1 MVVIV
6 LDLHAIGGNCF
17 ACVLPVTMEEEAL
30 RAFAATLASRQASEL
45 DVYVSDADRPS
56 ERGAPLHLD
65 AGMVVRAGICLLY
78 NGRRFFVNKRQYPTQ
93 PPLEVAAN
101 TVGLAMTDPLLKM
114 ATSGL
119 DNVLLHGNICKGVAC
134 IVAVA
139 RAPEEEGTEHARQ
152 DNVCFFD
159 LRPLLHG
166 NICKGVACIVAVA
179 RAPEEEGTEHA
190 RQDNVCFF
198 DLRPLGVKP
207 TCHYQVGS
215 VRHLPTVLALLD
227 VRPPPG
233 FVLEWDCAW
242 AEGFIDTPSGATVT
256 FRAVPERPALD
267 VRPPPGFVLE
277 WDCAWAEGF
286 IDTPSGATVT
296 FRAVP
301 ERPAGP
307 THDTSL
313 DGDHEDSEDAA
324 DPDGWSDDADDGDDA
339 DRPPAPGGAPA
350 SPHRPR
356 SRSPRRFGAAGCT
369 LRTVLTSW
377 KPPFKACPSL
387 GFAGMWVC
395 WNFFEVVHAV
405 DTHNL
410 TSADDGPL
418 DWVSDMRTGAACL
431 PDPCLQW
438 SHFPPWLF
446 YMYGPRGLGVREAAP
461 NPAGRGAFALFA
473 VLAWRQLCKATCRP
487 CKGNDV
493 PDTGRPY
500 SRTPASDA
508 NRPGWDFEN
517 ETRPVQRPPPRVL
530 AAPPDFV
537 QQPAARV
544 IRTWHFVVLGPD
556 LSKEHIEIQLHL
568 PCDTAHALERV
579 PCGGEASFLQPLGAR
594 CAAALR

>member
-1 MVVIV
+1 MSVMLTGPASGV
-6 LDLHAIGGNCF
+6 LHCTWMPAWLFGFFLQEALPLHALPLPFCARIELPG
-17 ACVLPVTMEEEAL
+17 VLQTSFPV
-30 RAFAATLASRQASEL
+30 QK
-45 DVYVSDADRPS
+45 
-56 ERGAPLHLD
+56 
-65 AGMVVRAGICLLY
+65 AGICLLY

-119 DNVLLHGNICKGVAC
+119 DNV
-134 IVAVA
+134 
-139 RAPEEEGTEHARQ
+139 
-152 DNVCFFD
+152 
-159 LRPLLHG
+159 LLHG

-256 FRAVPERPALD
+256 FRAVPERPA
-267 VRPPPGFVLE
+267 
-277 WDCAWAEGF
+277 
-286 IDTPSGATVT
+286 
-296 FRAVP
+296 
-301 ERPAGP
+301 GP

-339 DRPPAPGGAPA
+339 DPPPAPGGAPA

-418 DWVSDMRTGAACL
+418 DWVSDMRTGAVCL